1 MSEVWDVIVVGGGT
15 AGMPVATF
23 AAERGARVLV
33 VDAAADVGGTLHL
46 STGQLSAAG
55 TKLQARKGV
64 RDTTEAHYDDI
75 MRISKNTADPMLVR
89 LAVDNAADTFDW
101 LQDNGFV
108 PLDEHPVLGRAHEP
122 YSEQRYYWGVD
133 GGLTILETLRGP
145 FQAQVDAGRVTV
157 KLSTKVTALVTDEQG
172 AVVGVETSGPSGP
185 ETFQGQNVVLACGG
199 YSSNGAIFQKLNGFP
214 QYYDGAYPHA
224 QGAGIRLGQS
234 VGGVLRGQDY
244 YLCGFGAVL
253 DSDTIPAGLTAR
265 PLHHPEMRQPW
276 EIHVNVRGERFV
288 QEDGDSVDVREHA
301 LLAQPDLRRWVIY
314 DDAIAKASPPQ
325 FADGNKETEMA
336 YFGAHPM
343 FNKASTL
350 DDLAKAAGIDAGGL
364 AASVAGYNDATK
376 NGTADPMGRQH
387 RPLPIEQG
395 PFYAIRVQG
404 TSISSTVGLAVDE
417 LLHVIDQNNKPIA
430 NLYAAGEVLGSGQTM
445 GDSFC
450 GGMMATPALTFG
462 RLLGQSLLNWEDR
475 AAQAAE

>member
-1 MSEVWDVIVVGGGT
+1 MVGGGT

-64 RDTTEAHYDDI
+64 SDTTDAHYDDI

-325 FADGNKETEMA
+325 FSGGNKETEMA

-387 RPLPIEQG
+387 RPLPIEQE

-417 LLHVIDQNNKPIA
+417 SLHVIDQNNKPIA